1 VLLATLAAAATIP
14 QPLTLRAVGD
24 IMLARGVEKRGVD
37 PFATIKKDLQTAD
50 ILFGNLE
57 CALTTKKIAR
67 NKPYILK
74 AHPNRATWLKDAG
87 FDVLSLNNNHA
98 GDCDSVGFF
107 ETAFTLQ
114 SNDIMP
120 LTEEPIM
127 VTAKGQKVGFVAYTD
142 FGRDA
147 CAGMSIFTMARL
159 RKDLQKID
167 APFRVVSIHW
177 GVEGST
183 VPSKRQRELAK
194 LMAEQGVDLI
204 LGHGPHVLQPVERI
218 GGCLVAY
225 SLGDFV
231 FDITKPPRTE
241 SAVLDVMIEGPGI
254 TAYRLLPVTA
264 GYQPKWDSKRKLP
277 LDKPSSS
284 SKREPVRSS
293 QARPGR

>member
-1 VLLATLAAAATIP
+1 
-14 QPLTLRAVGD
+14 
-24 IMLARGVEKRGVD
+24 MLARGVERRGVD
-37 PFATIKKDLQTAD
+37 PFAAMRKDLKSANV
-50 ILFGNLE
+50 LFGNLE
-57 CALTTKKIAR
+57 CALTTKKVAR

-74 AHPNRATWLKDAG
+74 AHPNRAKWLKDAG

-98 GDCDSVGFF
+98 GDCDSAGLF

-114 SNDIMP
+114 SHDIAP

-127 VTAKGQKVGFVAYTD
+127 VTANGQKIGIVAYTD

-167 APFRVVSIHW
+167 APIRVVSIHW
-177 GVEGST
+177 GVEGSA
-183 VPSKRQRELAK
+183 VPSKRQRELAR

-218 GGCLVAY
+218 GSCVVAY

-231 FDITKPPRTE
+231 FDINKPPRSE
-241 SAVLDVMIEGPGI
+241 GGVLDVLIEGPGI
-254 TAYRLLPVTA
+254 SAVRMMPITA
-264 GYQPKWDSKRKLP
+264 GYQPKWDLKRKLP
-277 LDKPSSS
+277 LDKPSNSS
-284 SKREPVRSS
+284 RREPVPSS
-293 QARPGR
+293 QVRPGR